1 MYFLP
6 GVYFTTI
13 ECVFYVYFTT
23 IKIRIPTR
31 TKRTNTVLEAEK
43 CRSEW
48 WEADLFRPRRV
59 DPKQWQSS
67 EAEAG
72 SKPLKAPQWV
82 EPAFSSRGLEGVWS

>member
-1 MYFLP
+1 MENENSDTCTPMSMAALFTITGKCKQPRCP

-59 DPKQWQSS
+59 DPKQ
-67 EAEAG
+67 
-72 SKPLKAPQWV
+72 
-82 EPAFSSRGLEGVWS
+82 